1 MEQKRSAGAITVR
14 QLARNTSEVL
24 DRVREADAPII
35 ITRHGLPVA
44 AIHPLEIDPWRPVA
58 KKPEISELA
67 EAPIDLEEFDLDE
80 VQKKVLSQVGERFT
94 VGDVGR
100 IGGLEPKDTALVC
113 ARLEMKGLSSLGMMN
128 YGLTKTG
135 RRVAALLREQLG
147 ISDPS
152 EGT

>member
-1 MEQKRSAGAITVR
+1 MERKRSAGAITVR

-58 KKPEISELA
+58 RESQISELA

-80 VQKKVLSQVGERFT
+80 IQKKVLSRVGERFT

-100 IGGLEPKDTALVC
+100 IGDLHPSDTALVC
-113 ARLEMKGLSSLGMMN
+113 ARLELKGLISLGMMN
-128 YGLTKTG
+128 FSLTKTG

-147 ISDPS
+147 VSDPS
-152 EGT
+152 AET